1 MPRSRAELNLIGDW
15 AKTLDGQDFVLAND
29 GQDDKIVLFGTES
42 SLKLLSEANTYNVD
56 GTFRV
61 TPSIFYQLFTIH
73 IVKHNQSFPLVYALL
88 PNERQ
93 TYSRAFLLLKD
104 AA

>member
-1 MPRSRAELNLIGDW
+1 MPRSRAVH
-15 AKTLDGQDFVLAND
+15 GQDFVLAND

-42 SLKLLSEANTYNVD
+42 SNKLLSEANTYYVD

-73 IVKHNQSFPLVYALL
+73 TVI
-88 PNERQ
+88 
-93 TYSRAFLLLKD
+93 
-104 AA
+104 